1 MKKTPFGLMVAVL
14 MVIAIACSSS
24 ETPALIVSPTTELGS
39 VPKTDVPKELVQ
51 ISLAMDWFPNS
62 NHVGIFEALDRG
74 FFAEE
79 GLEVNAYTPSD
90 PSTVLQTVGAGRD
103 DFGISYQPDLL
114 LARNAGVPVVSV
126 MGIVQ
131 HPLNSIMTLGSSG
144 LETPADLKG
153 MRIGHPNI
161 PSNQGMLAT
170 MLAEGGLTMDDVELV
185 DVGFNLVPSLLGDT
199 VDAIIGAYWTHESIL
214 IELEGKEVN
223 IMRMEEW
230 GVPDFYELIIIASES
245 TIADRT
251 EVVEGFVRAMRK
263 GFEAAE
269 NDPQGAVDTLIEA
282 NPESVNE
289 ELERKGVD
297 LLQSIWG
304 DGVPRIGWQE
314 EARWSSFTSWMKS
327 QEFIEDDVDA
337 LAAFTNQFIDN

>member
-1 MKKTPFGLMVAVL
+1 MRKTPFGMLLAVL
-14 MVIAIACSSS
+14 MVITIACSSS
-24 ETPALIVSPTTELGS
+24 DSDSLMAAPAAEATPA
-39 VPKTDVPKELVQ
+39 ELVK

-74 FFAEE
+74 YFAEE
-79 GLEVNAYTPSD
+79 GLEVTAYTPSD
-90 PSTVLQTVGAGRD
+90 PSTVLQTVAAGRD

-131 HPLNSIMTLGSSG
+131 HPLNSIMTLGESG
-144 LETPADLKG
+144 LDSPGDLKG
-153 MRIGHPNI
+153 KRIGHPNI

-170 MLAEGGLTMDDVELV
+170 MLAEEGLTMDDVELV

-230 GVPDFYELIIIASES
+230 GVPDFYELVVAASET
-245 TIADRT
+245 TIAERP
-251 EVVEGFVRAMRK
+251 EIIEGFVRALRR
-263 GFEAAE
+263 GFEAAVS
-269 NDPQGAVDTLIEA
+269 NPQASIDTLLKA
-282 NPESVNE
+282 HPDTVNE
-289 ELERKGVD
+289 PLERRGVD
-297 LLQSIWG
+297 LLQPIWG
-304 DGVPRIGWQE
+304 DGVPKIGWQD
-314 EARWSSFTSWMKS
+314 EARWNSFTSWMKS
-327 QEFIEDDVDA
+327 QGFIDANVDSS
-337 LAAFTNQFIDN
+337 AAFTNEFVDK

>member
-1 MKKTPFGLMVAVL
+1 MKKTPLGMVLAIL

-24 ETPALIVSPTTELGS
+24 DSEAELTS
-39 VPKTDVPKELVQ
+39 V
-51 ISLAMDWFPNS
+51 SLALDWFPNS
-62 NHVGIFEALDRG
+62 NHAGIFEAVDRG
-74 FFAEE
+74 YFTDE
-79 GLEVNAYTPSD
+79 GLDVNIYTPAD

-114 LARNAGVPVVSV
+114 LARNEDVPVVSV

-144 LETPADLKG
+144 LQTPGDLKG

-170 MLAEGGLTMDDVELV
+170 MLASEGLTLDDVELV
-185 DVGFNLVPSLLGDT
+185 DVGFNLVPSLLGNT

-230 GVPDFYELIIIASES
+230 GVPDFYELIVTASET
-245 TIADRT
+245 TIAERP
-251 EVVEGFVRAMRK
+251 EIVAGFVRAMRR

-269 NDPQGAVDTLIEA
+269 SDPQGAVDTLLA
-282 NPESVNE
+282 AHPDTVNE
-289 ELERKGVD
+289 PLERRGVD
-297 LLQSIWG
+297 LLQPIWG
-304 DGVPRIGWQE
+304 DGVPKIGWQDA
-314 EARWSSFTSWMKS
+314 ARWSSFTSWMKS
-327 QEFIEDDVDA
+327 QDFIDANVDSS
-337 LAAFTNQFIDN
+337 AAFTNEFIDR